1 MTEKHNI
8 HLIDE
13 DDIIEMAYDLF
24 LEGAIDNLEPADQ
37 LIFALQFEES
47 GAAEIVD
54 LTDNWQGILPNEAN
68 LSQFS
73 EVIIGLAKNPDD
85 ELDDIFARVLISRH
99 PTEPFH
105 SILWKK

>member
-24 LEGAIDNLEPADQ
+24 LEGAMDNLEPADQ

-54 LTDNWQGILPNEAN
+54 LTDNWQSILPNEADF
-68 LSQFS
+68 SQFS

-85 ELDDIFARVLISRH
+85 ELNDIFARVLISRH

-105 SILWKK
+105 HILWKK

>member
-24 LEGAIDNLEPADQ
+24 LEGAMDNLEPADQ
-37 LIFALQFEES
+37 LIFALKFEES
-47 GAAEIVD
+47 GAAEIID
-54 LTDNWQGILPNEAN
+54 LTDNWQGILPSEAN

>member
-24 LEGAIDNLEPADQ
+24 LEGAMDNLEPADQ

-47 GAAEIVD
+47 GAAELID
-54 LTDNWQGILPNEAN
+54 LTDNWQGILPSEAN